1 MNKYVVRTSL
11 AWFATFVVVVAI
23 IVLHDRADRT
33 PVSKADSVEPVAT
46 GPDVV
51 QSAPAQPAQMPMD
64 VPLAP
69 LQLSPEKMQVIGVKT
84 GVVEYRDL
92 TDDIR
97 STGTVDINERLVTYV
112 QIRFPGYIRHVIAN
126 ATYLLVHKG
135 DPLFTVYSP
144 DLLQTQKELL
154 LAQKSQYQLRGSSV
168 DNVKEGAASMGSAAE
183 DRLRQ
188 WAIPEEE
195 IARLEQTGKPTED
208 MTINSPVTGYIV
220 ERNAL
225 PNMYA
230 DLSTRLYTIADL
242 SRVWVNAQ
250 VYQNE
255 IGHLREGDT
264 AAITV
269 DTYPGQ
275 VFHAKIESILPQVD
289 TTTRTAKVRLD
300 LMNSDFKFK
309 PGMFVN
315 VDLKT
320 NLGRKLVVPA
330 SAVFQT
336 GLRQIA
342 FLDHGNGS
350 LEPRE
355 ISVGDR
361 VGEFIVVTSGLAP
374 NDRIVTSANFLI
386 DSESQLEAGTG
397 AAASTPPQQAAASV
411 PMPPALHVDFATDPN
426 PPRQGSVNRL
436 TVNLTRGDGTP
447 FTGADVSAVFFMPA
461 MPEMNMAAVNAQAQL
476 RESTDGSYRG
486 TLSLPYGGTYQVT
499 VRVRQNGKQLAAKQL
514 KVHAEGGM

>member
-11 AWFATFVVVVAI
+11 VWLAILAAFAAIFVLNNHSRQA
-23 IVLHDRADRT
+23 
-33 PVSKADSVEPVAT
+33 PVPKSDSIEPVAT
-46 GPDVV
+46 GPDT
-51 QSAPAQPAQMPMD
+51 APQASNEPTQMPMD
-64 VPLAP
+64 VPLAEV
-69 LQLSPEKMQVIGVKT
+69 QLSPEKMQSIGVKT
-84 GVVEYRDL
+84 GAVEYRDL
-92 TDDIR
+92 TDDVR
-97 STGTVDINERLVTYV
+97 STGTVDVNERLVAYV
-112 QIRFPGYIRHVIAN
+112 QIRFPGYIRQVFAN
-126 ATYLLVHKG
+126 ATYLFVHKG

-144 DLLQTQKELL
+144 DLLQTQKEFL

-168 DNVKEGAASMGSAAE
+168 DGVKEGADSMGSAAE

-195 IARLEQTGKPTED
+195 ITRLEQTGKPTAD

-225 PNMYA
+225 PNSFA

-242 SRVWVNAQ
+242 SHVWVNAQ
-250 VYQNE
+250 IYQNE
-255 IGHLREGDT
+255 IGEVHEGET

-269 DTYPGQ
+269 DSYPGQ

-289 TTTRTAKVRLD
+289 TTTRTVKVRLD
-300 LMNSDFKFK
+300 VMNADLKLK

-342 FLDHGNGS
+342 FLDRGNGN
-350 LEPRE
+350 LAPQE
-355 ISVGDR
+355 ISVGQR
-361 VGEFIVVTSGLAP
+361 VGDYFVVTKGLAL

-386 DSESQLEAGTG
+386 DSESQLEANTSS
-397 AAASTPPQQAAASV
+397 AASAAPPQQTAASA
-411 PMPPALHVDFATDPN
+411 PAPALHIDFATDPA
-426 PPRQGSVNRL
+426 PPHQGKGNKL
-436 TVNLTRGDGTP
+436 TVKLTREDGTP
-447 FTGADVSAVFFMPA
+447 FAGADVSVVFLMPA
-461 MPEMNMAAVNAQAQL
+461 MPAMNMAAVNDQANL
-476 RESTDGSYRG
+476 RESGSGVYHG
-486 TLSLPYGGTYQVT
+486 VLSLPYGGGYQVT
-499 VRVRQNGKQLAAKQL
+499 VRVNQNGQQIATRKLN
-514 KVHAEGGM
+514 VVAEGGM

>member
-11 AWFATFVVVVAI
+11 VWLAI
-23 IVLHDRADRT
+23 IAAVAAIFVFHNRSRQA
-33 PVSKADSVEPVAT
+33 PVPKADSIEPVAT
-46 GPDVV
+46 GPNV
-51 QSAPAQPAQMPMD
+51 AQPAAAPPMQKPMD

-69 LQLSPEKMQVIGVKT
+69 LQLSPEKMQSIGVKT
-84 GVVEYRDL
+84 GTVEYRDL
-92 TDDIR
+92 TSDIR
-97 STGTVDINERLVTYV
+97 ATGTVDIDERLVTYV
-112 QIRFPGYIRHVIAN
+112 QIRFPGYIREVFAN
-126 ATYLLVHKG
+126 ATYLFVHKG

-144 DLLQTQKELL
+144 DLLQTQKEFL

-168 DNVKEGAASMGSAAE
+168 DGVKEGAVSMSSAAE

-195 IARLEQTGKPTED
+195 IARLEQTGKPTAD

-242 SRVWVNAQ
+242 SQVWVNAQ

-255 IGHLREGDT
+255 IGHVREGDS

-275 VFHAKIESILPQVD
+275 LFHGKIESILPQVD
-289 TTTRTAKVRLD
+289 TATRTVKVRLD
-300 LMNSDFKFK
+300 VMNLDLKLK

-315 VDLKT
+315 VGLKT

-330 SAVFQT
+330 SAIFQT

-342 FLDHGNGS
+342 FLDRGNGNI
-350 LEPRE
+350 EPKE

-361 VGEFIVVTSGLAP
+361 VGDFFVVTKGLAP
-374 NDRIVTSANFLI
+374 DDRIVTSANFLI

-397 AAASTPPQQAAASV
+397 VAASTPQQTSASA
-411 PMPPALHVDFATDPN
+411 PAPALHIDFATAPN
-426 PPRQGSVNRL
+426 PPHQGAGNQL
-436 TVNLTRGDGTP
+436 TVKLTREDGAQ
-447 FTGADVSAVFFMPA
+447 FAGADVSVVFFMPA
-461 MPEMNMAAVNAQAQL
+461 MPAMNMAAVNAQANL
-476 RESTDGSYRG
+476 RESQSGVYRG
-486 TLSLPYGGTYQVT
+486 SLSLPYGGGYQVT
-499 VRVRQNGKQLAAKQL
+499 VRVRQDGQQIASRQLN
-514 KVHAEGGM
+514 VVAEGGM

>member
-11 AWFATFVVVVAI
+11 VWLAILAAVAAIFVFHNHSRSAP
-23 IVLHDRADRT
+23 A
-33 PVSKADSVEPVAT
+33 PKADTIEPVAT
-46 GPDVV
+46 GPDVAP
-51 QSAPAQPAQMPMD
+51 QASAQRMPTPMD

-69 LQLSPEKMQVIGVKT
+69 LQLSPEKMQSIGVKT
-84 GVVEYRDL
+84 GAVEYRNL

-97 STGTVDINERLVTYV
+97 ATGTVDVNERLVTYV
-112 QIRFPGYIRHVIAN
+112 QIRFPGYIRQVFAN
-126 ATYLLVHKG
+126 ATYLFVHKG

-144 DLLQTQKELL
+144 ELLQTQKEFL
-154 LAQKSQYQLRGSSV
+154 LAQNSQYQLRGSSV
-168 DNVKEGAASMGSAAE
+168 DGVKEGAASMGSAAE
-183 DRLRQ
+183 ERLRQ
-188 WAIPEEE
+188 WAISDEE
-195 IARLEQTGKPTED
+195 ISRLEQTGKPTAD

-230 DLSTRLYTIADL
+230 DLSTRLFTIADL
-242 SRVWVNAQ
+242 SHVWVSAQ

-255 IGHLREGDT
+255 IGQIREGEM
-264 AAITV
+264 AAVTV

-289 TTTRTAKVRLD
+289 TTTRTVKVRLD
-300 LMNSDFKFK
+300 VMNSDLKLK

-315 VDLKT
+315 VGLKT

-342 FLDHGNGS
+342 FLDRGNGD
-350 LEPRE
+350 LEPKE
-355 ISVGDR
+355 ISVGER
-361 VGEFIVVTSGLAP
+361 VGDFFVVTKGLAP

-397 AAASTPPQQAAASV
+397 AALLAPAQQTAASV
-411 PMPPALHVDFATDPN
+411 PAPALHIDFTTDPN
-426 PPRQGSVNRL
+426 PPRQSPDNKL
-436 TVNLTRGDGTP
+436 TVKVTRVDGTP
-447 FTGADVSAVFFMPA
+447 FTGADLSVVFFMPA

-476 RESTDGSYRG
+476 REGKPGAYSGS
-486 TLSLPYGGTYQVT
+486 LSLPYGGSYQVT
-499 VRVRQNGKQLAAKQL
+499 VHVRQNGQQLAVKQLT
-514 KVHAEGGM
+514 VHAEGGM